1 MEQMEKLFERI
12 LNHVEYDVL
21 EIFGDSGTGKST
33 FAFLIAYSAL
43 KSGKTVW
50 WLDTERNLSSALVQR
65 LQSFGNSFSYAYTP
79 VFYEVVQ
86 RVRNLPKADLYILDS
101 LGFPAL
107 TEFSVVDMNR
117 RGDILLKCIAVMS
130 YLKQACYRNNALAVV
145 TNQPVS
151 PFGKGNVSEDSLAPF
166 GDKAIFATKCVWRTY
181 LIETKPEQTVVEVR
195 AWRDRRYGRGK
206 TLYKIKIGE
215 KIEWEAL

>member
-1 MEQMEKLFERI
+1 
-12 LNHVEYDVL
+12 
-21 EIFGDSGTGKST
+21 
-33 FAFLIAYSAL
+33 
-43 KSGKTVW
+43 VW
-50 WLDTERNLSSALVQR
+50 WLDTERNLSQVLVQR
-65 LQSFGNSFSYAYTP
+65 LQGFGNSFSYAYTP

-181 LIETKPEQTVVEVR
+181 LIEAKPEQTTIEVR

-206 TLYKIKIGE
+206 ALYRVKIGE